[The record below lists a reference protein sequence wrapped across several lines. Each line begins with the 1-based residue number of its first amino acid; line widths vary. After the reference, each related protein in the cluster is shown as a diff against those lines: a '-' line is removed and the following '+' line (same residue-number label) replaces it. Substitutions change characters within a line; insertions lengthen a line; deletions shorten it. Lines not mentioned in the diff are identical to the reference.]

1 LQQNGSNAKLIGSTR
16 IRLNKLVKLGALCA
30 ICSVAFVSTST
41 KLAVIIFPK
50 AVTTGSRTLPQ
61 ANVHDGV

>member
-1 LQQNGSNAKLIGSTR
+1 MDQNAKLIGSITR

-30 ICSVAFVSTST
+30 ICSVTFVFVR

-50 AVTTGSRTLPQ
+50 AVTTGSRTYQ

>member
-1 LQQNGSNAKLIGSTR
+1 MDQNAKLIGSITR

-30 ICSVAFVSTST
+30 ICSVAFVSTSPF
-41 KLAVIIFPK
+41 AVIIFPK